1 MIFKQDKD
9 VIVNLL
15 RTIEEQNKTID
26 KLTDKLMAQRDIGNY
41 LAYKDEPGQKS
52 PIKEEEFIDPDLI
65 SGKEALNAD
74 ASRAD

>member
-1 MIFKQDKD
+1 MFNKQDKD

-26 KLTDKLMAQRDIGNY
+26 KLTDKLMAQKDISLY
-41 LAYKDEPGQKS
+41 KAYKDEPQEKS

-65 SGKEALNAD
+65 TGKEALSGD
-74 ASRAD
+74 PD